1 MYKKKL
7 FTFHHYWG
15 AICQVAFVR
24 VFFVLF
30 PLGIYIE
37 GKIVQNLRKRKNEL
51 LN

>member
-1 MYKKKL
+1 MPFSTIYQL
-7 FTFHHYWG
+7 NPLLGGF
-15 AICQVAFVR
+15 CQAAFVR

>member
-1 MYKKKL
+1 MYKKKH

-15 AICQVAFVR
+15 A
-24 VFFVLF
+24 FVLF